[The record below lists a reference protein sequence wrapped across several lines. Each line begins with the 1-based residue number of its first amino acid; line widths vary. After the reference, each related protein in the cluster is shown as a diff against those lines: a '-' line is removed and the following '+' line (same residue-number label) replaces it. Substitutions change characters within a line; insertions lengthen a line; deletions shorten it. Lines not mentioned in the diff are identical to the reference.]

1 MWTINFN
8 RDRLS
13 SILSWRCPRSI
24 PELSS
29 RLSSLQYY
37 ESNCPFMKRI
47 AYPLYDMV
55 KKNVFQRT
63 RIQSHAWGNI
73 LFLMA
78 LSIRCRG
85 HLLTVSQR
93 RQSPI
98 HKEAD
103 GVHHVIDLGKPYL
116 LQTLSPHNYLLTDAA
131 SISYISRAKYFDN
144 FLMEISI
151 TISEYP
157 SHHVVHCPGRCLSVI
172 SARNMHISSPV

>member
-8 RDRLS
+8 SDRLS

-29 RLSSLQYY
+29 PLSSLQYY

-103 GVHHVIDLGKPYL
+103 GVHRVIDLGKPYL

-157 SHHVVHCPGRCLSVI
+157 SLHVVQCPGRCLSFPD
-172 SARNMHISSPV
+172 MM

>member
-1 MWTINFN
+1 MPETTTDIPA
-8 RDRLS
+8 DLPQS
-13 SILSWRCPRSI
+13 SIPKPTEEDHLIKELHIQYGNLQTNMSPLCIVLQNDLVYLWRN
-24 PELSS
+24 EVH
-29 RLSSLQYY
+29 LQLV
-37 ESNCPFMKRI
+37 I
-47 AYPLYDMV
+47 
-55 KKNVFQRT
+55 
-63 RIQSHAWGNI
+63 
-73 LFLMA
+73 
-78 LSIRCRG
+78 IRCRV

-103 GVHHVIDLGKPYL
+103 GVHRVIDLGKPYL

-172 SARNMHISSPV
+172 SVRNMHISSPV